1 MIISAS
7 RRTDI
12 PCCYSQWFVNR
23 LREGYALI
31 PNPRN
36 PGRLGRVALSPEQV
50 DCIVFWT
57 KNPAPML
64 ELLPGVEKLGY
75 SYYFQFTI
83 TAYGRDMERNLPEK
97 TAVIDTF
104 KRLSDRIGPKRVD
117 WRFDPIITNDRFS
130 AEWVAERFGWLCG
143 ELREYTERCII
154 SFVDAYSHTKN
165 KGDVLNRSEMLETAG
180 MLSHIAKELKLP
192 IYACSEEINLKAL
205 GVQPASCI
213 DKGKIEEIIGCRI
226 EAKKDIGQRPA
237 CGCIESVDI
246 GAYDTCDNGC
256 LYCYATTSEKTVHK
270 RREGHRSELPLLTG
284 APKGSEIVT
293 DRTGGSLKIGQTSF
307 LDE

>member
-12 PCCYSQWFVNR
+12 PCCYSQWFLNR

-36 PGRLGRVALSPEQV
+36 AGRLSRVSLSPEQV

-64 ELLPGVEKLGY
+64 ELLPAVEKLGY
-75 SYYFQFTI
+75 SYYFQFTV

-97 TAVIDTF
+97 SVVIDTF
-104 KRLSDRIGPKRVD
+104 KRLSDRVGPKRID
-117 WRFDPIITNDRFS
+117 WRFDPIITNDKFS
-130 AEWVAERFGWLCG
+130 ADWVAERFDWLCG
-143 ELREYTERCII
+143 ELRDYTERCII

-165 KGDVLNRSEMLETAG
+165 RGDALSRSEMLETAG
-180 MLSHIAKELKLP
+180 MLSHIAKEFKLP
-192 IYACSEEINLKAL
+192 VYACSEEINLKVL
-205 GVQPASCI
+205 GIQPARCI

-226 EAKKDIGQRPA
+226 EAKKDTEQRPA

-256 LYCYATTSEKTVHK
+256 LYCYATTSEKTVHE
-270 RREGHRSELPLLTG
+270 RREGHRPELPLLTG

-293 DRTGGSLKIGQTSF
+293 DRTGTSLKVKQTSF
-307 LDE
+307 LEE